1 MPAPSSET
9 CGGRRS
15 GADVSLLL
23 HQGDDRLAPSPT
35 KNTSTFT
42 CSVVLAFF
50 ALWICLCGRCA
61 LSPTLR
67 VTGGGDHSAQGPI
80 LLPGHRLTRSRV
92 KVSPQNTPRDEIRA
106 IHEELSL
113 HPAAATCTR
122 SDLLQ
127 SCFDF
132 RMIRA
137 S

>member
-67 VTGGGDHSAQGPI
+67 VTGGPHSAQGPM
-80 LLPGHRLTRSRV
+80 LLPGHRLTQVQAES
-92 KVSPQNTPRDEIRA
+92 VSPKHPRGRNPRD
-106 IHEELSL
+106 
-113 HPAAATCTR
+113 T
-122 SDLLQ
+122 
-127 SCFDF
+127 
-132 RMIRA
+132 
-137 S
+137 